1 MRRVPVR
8 PGDDEDAVKKT
19 FVRVLLLIA
28 AVATLTLIFQ
38 VVCDAA
44 RVEASEVMLRWTN
57 PSTQADTLDCTQAGT
72 SPETMGSVWFD
83 VVRIPQGDTLSLGS
97 KNVAGKEG
105 LPDSITVDIAD
116 SIRYVEFIVWT
127 VDAAGNRSCLKN
139 HLLEAILPDT
149 TVTPPLPTNAG
160 LFGSYY
166 QGIAFNAL
174 FATRVDSIIDFP
186 WGYGE
191 ALPGLG
197 VDKFSVRW
205 AGSIVV
211 PTYGI
216 WTLYVASDDGSRL
229 AVDGTLRIDR
239 WTNQSE
245 SEASWSGV
253 LDVGEHPI
261 LLEYYD
267 DGFNAVVRFRWEGPG
282 VAKQIVPAWGLVH

>member
-149 TVTPPLPTNAG
+149 TVTPPLLGCSVPTTRGSHSTPCSRPGSTRSSTSRGGTERRFRASEWTSS
-160 LFGSYY
+160 LFGGPDPLSSRPMAS
-166 QGIAFNAL
+166 GRSTSPVMTVLASL
-174 FATRVDSIIDFP
+174 
-186 WGYGE
+186 
-191 ALPGLG
+191 
-197 VDKFSVRW
+197 
-205 AGSIVV
+205 
-211 PTYGI
+211 
-216 WTLYVASDDGSRL
+216 WTAR
-229 AVDGTLRIDR
+229 
-239 WTNQSE
+239 
-245 SEASWSGV
+245 
-253 LDVGEHPI
+253 
-261 LLEYYD
+261 
-267 DGFNAVVRFRWEGPG
+267 
-282 VAKQIVPAWGLVH
+282 